1 MTNPVTLV
9 SLIMCG
15 MMSLLGAR
23 DLDAAVVVAGDR
35 WPGHAALD

>member
-9 SLIMCG
+9 SNLWDDVTA
-15 MMSLLGAR
+15 GAG
-23 DLDAAVVVAGDR
+23 DLDAAVLVAGDR

>member
-9 SLIMCG
+9 SLMCG
-15 MMSLLGAR
+15 MMSLLGAG
-23 DLDAAVVVAGDR
+23 DLDAAVLVAGDR